1 MFALKPGHWFYYC
14 VNDPGVFVAGYIREQ
29 SGPISQSA
37 FGILETERELEVYAP
52 RRLLINLNGKITNAY
67 LNVKSKTEK

>member
-1 MFALKPGHWFYYC
+1 MPLNLGLGVYYC
-14 VNDPGVFVAGYIREQ
+14 VNVPGVFVAGYIREQ

-52 RRLLINLNGKITNAY
+52 RSSLIELNVKITNAY
-67 LNVKSKTEK
+67 LNVKSKIEK